1 MSAARI
7 IGISILVLAITG
19 CAVGNRYDYRRADI
33 ALPLSGED
41 AVGLGVLENR
51 PYVKDGDKN
60 SNFVGLQRGG
70 FGNPF
75 DVTTVSEKA
84 LTTDI
89 AEALEKG
96 LRQSGFT
103 VTRLQA
109 TTPGSSSVV
118 AEIRER
124 GESRNIVLTV
134 NDWKTDIY
142 LDMNLHFD
150 LILQVL
156 SRDGEVLASNRING
170 KEKVSG
176 AAMSSDK
183 NSRLAESALETKI
196 GRLFNSPEIVDALK
210 R

>member
-1 MSAARI
+1 MNILRTL
-7 IGISILVLAITG
+7 GISLIFVAITG

-33 ALPLSGED
+33 ALPLNGDD
-41 AVGLGVLENR
+41 AVGMGVLEYR
-51 PYVKDGDKN
+51 PYVSNGDKDP
-60 SNFVGLQRGG
+60 NFVGLQRGG

-75 DVTTVSEKA
+75 DVTTTSEKA
-84 LTTDI
+84 LTSDV
-89 AEALEKG
+89 AEALERG
-96 LRQSGFT
+96 LRNSGFT

-109 TTPGSSSVV
+109 TSPGLPSVL
-118 AEIRER
+118 AEISER

-142 LDMNLHFD
+142 VDMNLHFD
-150 LILQVL
+150 LLLQVV
-156 SRDGEVLASNRING
+156 SRDGEVIASNRING

-176 AAMSSDK
+176 AAISADK

-196 GRLFNSPEIVDALK
+196 GRLFNTPEIIDALT